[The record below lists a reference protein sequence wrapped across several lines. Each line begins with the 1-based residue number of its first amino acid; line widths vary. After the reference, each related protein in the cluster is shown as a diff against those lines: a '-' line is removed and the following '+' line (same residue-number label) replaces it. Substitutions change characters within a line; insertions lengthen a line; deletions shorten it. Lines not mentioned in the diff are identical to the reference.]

1 MPPWY
6 GRTAGSADENKSNLF
21 SSALLPKGG
30 RAFLF
35 SMKIETQT
43 ISEKTEITPAGRVA
57 GAVQNSTLGILFA
70 LSFCHLLNDSIQALL
85 PAIYPLLKESFSLS
99 FAQIGLITLTFQ
111 MVGSIFQP
119 VIGFYTD
126 RHPMPYSLVAGMGI
140 TLFGL
145 VALALAPGYHAVLLA
160 AAMIGMGSAIFHPES
175 SRMAR
180 LASGGRHGFAQ
191 SLFQVG
197 GNAGSS
203 LGPLLAAGIIARYG
217 RHHILWFTLLA
228 GAGMIILHRVGA
240 WYQQHLE
247 ERRASKLA
255 AEIHHHPVAPAQVP
269 FFLGVLLCLMFSK
282 FFYLASMTNYY
293 TFYLIKKFGVTV
305 PQSQIYLFVFL
316 FAVAVGTIAGGPVG
330 DKIGR
335 KLVIWISI
343 LGMAPFALLLPHAS
357 LFWTVILSVINGL
370 ILASAFPA
378 ILVYAT
384 ELLPGKVGT
393 IAGLFFGV
401 AFGLAGI
408 ASAVLGKLADA
419 TSILFVVKI
428 CSFLPLIGLLTAF
441 LPNLKN
447 HKTA

>member
-1 MPPWY
+1 MKTESP
-6 GRTAGSADENKSNLF
+6 TLQTKTETGSARN
-21 SSALLPKGG
+21 SA
-30 RAFLF
+30 
-35 SMKIETQT
+35 
-43 ISEKTEITPAGRVA
+43 
-57 GAVQNSTLGILFA
+57 LGILFA

-85 PAIYPLLKESFSLS
+85 PAIYPLLKESFKLS
-99 FAQIGLITLTFQ
+99 FTQIGLITLTFQ

-119 VIGFYTD
+119 IIGSYTD
-126 RHPMPYSLVAGMGI
+126 RYPKPFSLVLGMGI
-140 TLFGL
+140 TLIGL
-145 VALALAPGYHAVLLA
+145 VTLALAPGYSAVLVA
-160 AAMIGMGSAIFHPES
+160 AGMIGMGSAIFHPES

-197 GNAGSS
+197 GNAGTS
-203 LGPLLAAGIIARYG
+203 LGPLLAAGIIVRYG
-217 RHHILWFTLLA
+217 RRHILWFTLIA
-228 GAGMIILHRVGA
+228 FTGMIILSRVGA
-240 WYQQHLE
+240 WYRQHLN
-247 ERRASKLA
+247 ERRAAQS
-255 AEIHHHPVAPAQVP
+255 AEEHHHPVAPAQVP
-269 FFLGVLLCLMFSK
+269 FLLAILLCLMFSK

-293 TFYLIKKFGVTV
+293 TFYLIQKFGVSV

-343 LGMAPFALLLPHAS
+343 LGMAPFAILLPHAN
-357 LFWTVILSVINGL
+357 LPCTIVLSVINGM

-393 IAGLFFGV
+393 IAGLFFGF

-419 TSILFVVKI
+419 TSILFVVKA
-428 CSFLPLIGLLTAF
+428 CSFLPLLGLLTAF

-447 HKTA
+447 HEQDSTLGKS